1 MLISA
6 SNIQVF
12 FRESL
17 SRAQKITGV
26 QMTEHAEAYLVH
38 LLTDFMRSERVFAGI
53 DAGEKV
59 ALATLMS
66 RAQESDKEE
75 ALRIFKH
82 LGDSSLYF
90 ISFFEESKERQHV
103 GTPYYLAM
111 GESAYQSVSSLLRDS
126 SATTAALYGELADQF
141 SEFVS
146 VLKAVSQDQMG
157 SSSPSSEQI
166 LGMLERYQSSQDPQL
181 LAQLRGH
188 GVEVNEGSALFA
200 VQGPEKGSIQ

>member
-17 SRAQKITGV
+17 SKALKQTGV

-38 LLTDFMRSERVFAGI
+38 LLTDFMRSERVFAGV
-53 DAGEKV
+53 DVGEKV

-66 RAQESDKEE
+66 RAQESDREE
-75 ALRIFKH
+75 ATRIFKH
-82 LGDSSLYF
+82 MGDSSLYF

-103 GTPYYLAM
+103 GTSYYVAM
-111 GESAYQSVSSLLRDS
+111 GQNAYQSVSALMRDS
-126 SATTAALYGELADQF
+126 SATTAALYSELSERF

-146 VLKAVSQDQMG
+146 VLRAVAADQMG
-157 SSSPSSEQI
+157 SGEPSSEHI
-166 LGMLERYQSSQDPQL
+166 LGMLERYQTSQDPHL
-181 LAQLRGH
+181 LNQLRAH
-188 GVEVNEGSALFA
+188 GVEIDETGF
-200 VQGPEKGSIQ
+200 VQ